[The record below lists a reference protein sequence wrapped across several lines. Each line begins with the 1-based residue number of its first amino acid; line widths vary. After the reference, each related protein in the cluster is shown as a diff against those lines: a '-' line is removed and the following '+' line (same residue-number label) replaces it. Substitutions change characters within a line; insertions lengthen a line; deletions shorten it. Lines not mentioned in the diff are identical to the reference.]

1 MSQFGGA
8 GKNPP
13 WMRASAELP
22 LAGSA
27 MLAQAGAS
35 LASALSQPQTAVQ
48 QQQTQSFGTNLAALG
63 LAQNALQATT
73 VLSQPGLAIPAS
85 LATSP
90 QAGLGLSAASL
101 AASGGANLGYGST
114 QAAAARLL
122 GAAAA
127 STGVASPSTK
137 QRVFTGTVTKL
148 HDNFGFVDEDVFFQ
162 TCAIKGTMPKV
173 GERVLVEASYNPNM
187 PFKWNAYRI
196 QLLANQMNASVGVRL
211 NNQIAAS
218 SPANTSAAMAAQTQ
232 YINSVSSSENKS
244 SRSDG
249 EKISYSQLLER
260 TESRHR
266 AEYANS
272 NARSATR
279 RSSPTRRDRD
289 MRHDDRRDRYRD
301 RNSSRDFDKDR
312 RPYDRNQDRLSDRNS
327 DRNLDRMADRDRI
340 PERDRLLDRDR
351 DRIVDRDRNQDR
363 LADRIPERNRSPIR
377 DRRSR
382 DRDRDRERDR
392 DLRGPAQSPDR
403 DYRGPGQDHDGN
415 STSSSLTRKHAL
427 SPPRR
432 AGVGVSPP
440 RRKPR
445 MMPRYVVDIP
455 AVCLD
460 QRELGVVDLR
470 KRYPNMYIPSDFF
483 HAHICWQECFP
494 LQRPFG
500 LNYPCCFQVLPKDT
514 CPPAASVLGTIQPAA
529 SCPPAVLDPTD
540 VNFSFSAKVMLL
552 SSPSLEELYQQTC
565 ALAEDES
572 RSGTAL
578 HPARVL
584 SFLVGLKGK
593 SETVAIGGPWSLS
606 LDGPNPDSDPQT
618 LIRTAVRTCRALTG
632 IDLSAC
638 TQWYRFAEIC
648 YRRESSSPAN
658 GAKAPSATLEKV
670 VLFFPDVWRCM
681 PTRQEWADLELRLRS
696 ADDAAADASAG
707 DATAPCK
714 EEENAEACIKEPT
727 HYADLDPKTMKVGDL
742 RQELEARGLSTKGL
756 KSQLVARLGKALKA
770 EAEMAEGNEEE
781 EEEVE
786 EEAEEEGEE
795 EEPIEEAVLDEV
807 KDEVVD
813 EVKQDED
820 AEHSDEDR
828 PAADGEAEEDK
839 PTESADVSKEEEG
852 SPKEDTSSRSGPLP
866 AATVGTPLR
875 LDDLPSQPSILVY
888 PSRTAKGGRFDCSV
902 MSLSLLL
909 DYRQEDNKEH
919 SFEVSLFAELFNEM
933 LIRDFGF
940 NIYRALL
947 AAPEQ
952 KEEKK
957 KDAGK
962 ESDKKVERREDRK
975 SDRRPDRRDRKDDE
989 KKNDDQ
995 DESDGASEPSDG
1007 EGDSEENKEKRP
1019 RKENNRT
1026 QQQRTVQRHLLL
1038 SFIYFDQNQCGYLQ
1052 DRDLEDIFYIIGLE
1066 LSRGQVRRLLQKVS
1080 RRETVRYRNL
1090 TDAPVCPEDIVEE
1103 VPVADEEMADDEEG
1117 PGAEQPSEQE
1127 LGELALGNRVLLS
1140 KREAAGGPHPAEVC
1154 ASGDSVAA
1162 LPGGTAGTR
1171 MVFHD
1176 GALLDVAKLLRQ
1188 VERSE
1193 RARTSSETRLKE
1205 LIEALAEVRES
1216 WEASRQEVLKT
1227 QMDLEQTRRQLV
1239 TTEDD
1244 LCSSRKT
1251 AQELRLALQ
1260 NCRQHLQATLG
1271 SLETVLGRKEH
1282 RGDAKKETIDD

>member
-1 MSQFGGA
+1 
-8 GKNPP
+8 
-13 WMRASAELP
+13 MRATELP
-22 LAGSA
+22 LTGSA

-35 LASALSQPQTAVQ
+35 LASALTQPQTAVQ
-48 QQQTQSFGTNLAALG
+48 QQQTQPFGTNLAALG

-101 AASGGANLGYGST
+101 AASGGASLGYGTT

-127 STGVASPSTK
+127 TTGVTSPSTK

-162 TCAIKGTMPKV
+162 TCVIKGTMPKV

-211 NNQIAAS
+211 NSQITPS
-218 SPANTSAAMAAQTQ
+218 SQSSTSAAMAAQTQ
-232 YINSVSSSENKS
+232 YINSLTSSENKS

-249 EKISYSQLLER
+249 EKLSYSQLIER

-266 AEYANS
+266 AEYSSS
-272 NARSATR
+272 NTRNATR
-279 RSSPTRRDRD
+279 RSSPSRRDRD

-312 RPYDRNQDRLSDRNS
+312 RPYDRNQDRLSDRSS
-327 DRNLDRMADRDRI
+327 DRNQDRMQDRDRVQDRDRLQDRDRDRMMDRDRI
-340 PERDRLLDRDR
+340 PDRLPDRM
-351 DRIVDRDRNQDR
+351 Q
-363 LADRIPERNRSPIR
+363 ERNRSPIR
-377 DRRSR
+377 DHRSR

-415 STSSSLTRKHAL
+415 STSSLVRKHPL

-432 AGVGVSPP
+432 GGGGSPP

-455 AVCLD
+455 AVCLE

-483 HAHICWQECFP
+483 HAYICWQECFP
-494 LQRPFG
+494 LHRPFG

-514 CPPAASVLGTIQPAA
+514 CPPPPSLLTVTQLE
-529 SCPPAVLDPTD
+529 SSLPPAVLDPPD
-540 VNFSFSAKVMLL
+540 IDFSFSAKVMLL

-572 RSGTAL
+572 RLGTAM

-593 SETVAIGGPWSLS
+593 SETVAIGGPWSPS

-648 YRRESSSPAN
+648 YRRENPSPN
-658 GAKAPSATLEKV
+658 GAKVPSATLEKV

-681 PTRQEWADLELRLRS
+681 PTRQEWADLELRLRN
-696 ADDAAADASAG
+696 ADDTAADDSTTAG
-707 DATAPCK
+707 DTAAPSK
-714 EEENAEACIKEPT
+714 EEENAVEETSIKEPT

-742 RQELEARGLSTKGL
+742 RVELEVRGLSTKGL
-756 KSQLVARLGKALKA
+756 KSQLIARLSKALKA

-781 EEEVE
+781 EEE
-786 EEAEEEGEE
+786 EEAEEEVEEDEGEGE
-795 EEPIEEAVLDEV
+795 DPVEEAVLDEV
-807 KDEVVD
+807 KEDVCDELKED
-813 EVKQDED
+813 EDADGPEEEKEAGGETEEKQDE
-820 AEHSDEDR
+820 SM
-828 PAADGEAEEDK
+828 
-839 PTESADVSKEEEG
+839 DVAKEETMEVAKDEA
-852 SPKEDTSSRSGPLP
+852 SVK
-866 AATVGTPLR
+866 ATKPPPSVGKPLR
-875 LDDLPSQPSILVY
+875 YEDLPSQPSILVY

-947 AAPEQ
+947 EAPEQ

-957 KDAGK
+957 KDGGK
-962 ESDKKVERREDRK
+962 ESDKKSDRRDDRK
-975 SDRRPDRRDRKDDE
+975 SDRRRDRKDDE
-989 KKNDDQ
+989 KKTDDQ
-995 DESDGASEPSDG
+995 DESDAASEQSDG
-1007 EGDSEENKEKRP
+1007 EGDSEENKEKRV
-1019 RKENNRT
+1019 RKENRP
-1026 QQQRTVQRHLLL
+1026 QQQRTLQRHLLL

-1080 RRETVRYRNL
+1080 KRETVRYRSL

-1103 VPVADEEMADDEEG
+1103 APVADQEMADDDEV
-1117 PGAEQPSEQE
+1117 PGDAKPSEQD
-1127 LGELALGNRVLLS
+1127 LQIIAMGNRGLLMKSEDCLPESNAAEPSAVLDS
-1140 KREAAGGPHPAEVC
+1140 TGGAAGAK
-1154 ASGDSVAA
+1154 
-1162 LPGGTAGTR
+1162 L
-1171 MVFHD
+1171 VFHD
-1176 GALLDVAKLLRQ
+1176 GALLDVGKLLRQ

-1227 QMDLEQTRRQLV
+1227 QIDLDQARRQLV
-1239 TTEDD
+1239 VVEDD

-1282 RGDAKKETIDD
+1282 RGDSKNDD

>member
-13 WMRASAELP
+13 WMRATELP
-22 LAGSA
+22 LTGSA

-35 LASALSQPQTAVQ
+35 LASALTQPQTAVQ
-48 QQQTQSFGTNLAALG
+48 QQQTQPFGTNLAALG

-73 VLSQPGLAIPAS
+73 VLSQ
-85 LATSP
+85 
-90 QAGLGLSAASL
+90 AGLGLSAASL
-101 AASGGANLGYGST
+101 AASGGASLGYGTT

-127 STGVASPSTK
+127 TTGVTTPSTK

-162 TCAIKGTMPKV
+162 TCVIKGTMPKV

-211 NNQIAAS
+211 NSQITPS
-218 SPANTSAAMAAQTQ
+218 SQSNTSAAMAAQTQ
-232 YINSVSSSENKS
+232 YINSLTSENKS
-244 SRSDG
+244 SRSDV

-266 AEYANS
+266 AEYSSS
-272 NARSATR
+272 NTRTPNR
-279 RSSPTRRDRD
+279 RSSPSRRDRD

-312 RPYDRNQDRLSDRNS
+312 RPYDRNQDRASDRSSDRNQ
-327 DRNLDRMADRDRI
+327 DRMQERDRVQDRDR
-340 PERDRLLDRDR
+340 LQDRDR
-351 DRIVDRDRNQDR
+351 DRIMDRDRIQDR
-363 LADRIPERNRSPIR
+363 LPDRVQDRNSFRIGHSGRSPIR
-377 DRRSR
+377 DLRSR

-403 DYRGPGQDHDGN
+403 DYRGPGQDHDGS
-415 STSSSLTRKHAL
+415 STSSLARKHPL

-432 AGVGVSPP
+432 GGGGSPP

-455 AVCLD
+455 AVCLE

-483 HAHICWQECFP
+483 HAYICWQECFP
-494 LQRPFG
+494 LHRPFG

-514 CPPAASVLGTIQPAA
+514 CPSPPSLLSATHLESPL
-529 SCPPAVLDPTD
+529 PPAVLDPSD
-540 VNFSFSAKVMLL
+540 IDFSFSAKVMLL

-572 RSGTAL
+572 RLGTAM

-593 SETVAIGGPWSLS
+593 SETVAIGGPWSPS

-648 YRRESSSPAN
+648 YRRENASPN
-658 GAKAPSATLEKV
+658 GAKVPTATLEKV

-681 PTRQEWADLELRLRS
+681 PTRQEWADLELRLRNADTAADDS
-696 ADDAAADASAG
+696 ATAGDAAAPS
-707 DATAPCK
+707 K
-714 EEENAEACIKEPT
+714 EEENAAEETSVKEPT

-742 RQELEARGLSTKGL
+742 RVELELRGLSTKGL
-756 KSQLVARLGKALKA
+756 KSQLVARLSKALKA

-781 EEEVE
+781 EEE
-786 EEAEEEGEE
+786 EEAEEEVEE
-795 EEPIEEAVLDEV
+795 EEVEGEDPVEEAVLDEV
-807 KDEVVD
+807 KEEAGDELK
-813 EVKQDED
+813 EGED
-820 AEHSDEDR
+820 TDR
-828 PAADGEAEEDK
+828 PEEEKEALGEAEEK
-839 PTESADVSKEEEG
+839 QAESVDVAKEEAMDGAKDEAME
-852 SPKEDTSSRSGPLP
+852 K
-866 AATVGTPLR
+866 ATKPPPNIGKPLR
-875 LDDLPSQPSILVY
+875 LEDLPSQPSILVY

-947 AAPEQ
+947 EAPEQ

-957 KDAGK
+957 KDGVK
-962 ESDKKVERREDRK
+962 VESDKKSDRRDDRK
-975 SDRRPDRRDRKDDE
+975 SDRRRDRKDDE
-989 KKNDDQ
+989 KKTDDQ
-995 DESDGASEPSDG
+995 DESDAASEQSDG
-1007 EGDSEENKEKRP
+1007 EGDSEENKEKRA
-1019 RKENNRT
+1019 RKENRP
-1026 QQQRTVQRHLLL
+1026 QQQRTLQRHLLL

-1080 RRETVRYRNL
+1080 KRETVRYRSL

-1103 VPVADEEMADDEEG
+1103 APVADQEMVDEDEV
-1117 PGAEQPSEQE
+1117 PGDEQPSEQD
-1127 LGELALGNRVLLS
+1127 LQIIAMGNRGLLLKS
-1140 KREAAGGPHPAEVC
+1140 EDGLQESNATDPSTALESAG
-1154 ASGDSVAA
+1154 VAGA
-1162 LPGGTAGTR
+1162 KL
-1171 MVFHD
+1171 VFHD
-1176 GALLDVAKLLRQ
+1176 GALLDVGKLLRQ

-1227 QMDLEQTRRQLV
+1227 QIDLDQARRQLV
-1239 TTEDD
+1239 VVEDD
-1244 LCSSRKT
+1244 LCSSRKA

-1282 RGDAKKETIDD
+1282 RGDTKNDD

>member
-13 WMRASAELP
+13 WMRATELP
-22 LAGSA
+22 LTGSA

-35 LASALSQPQTAVQ
+35 LASALTQPQTAVQ
-48 QQQTQSFGTNLAALG
+48 QQQTQPFGTNLAALG

-101 AASGGANLGYGST
+101 AASGGASLGYGTT

-127 STGVASPSTK
+127 TTGVTSPSTK

-162 TCAIKGTMPKV
+162 TCVIKGTMPKV

-211 NNQIAAS
+211 NSQITPSNQTS
-218 SPANTSAAMAAQTQ
+218 TSAAMAAQTQ
-232 YINSVSSSENKS
+232 YINSLTSSENKS

-249 EKISYSQLLER
+249 EKLSYSQLIER

-266 AEYANS
+266 AEYSSS
-272 NARSATR
+272 NTRNATR
-279 RSSPTRRDRD
+279 RSSPSRRDRD

-312 RPYDRNQDRLSDRNS
+312 RPYDRNQDRPSDRSSDRNQ
-327 DRNLDRMADRDRI
+327 DRMQDRDRV
-340 PERDRLLDRDR
+340 PDRDRLQDRDR
-351 DRIVDRDRNQDR
+351 DRMMDRDRLQDR
-363 LADRIPERNRSPIR
+363 LPDRLQERNRSPIR
-377 DRRSR
+377 DHRSR

-403 DYRGPGQDHDGN
+403 DYRGPGQDHDGS
-415 STSSSLTRKHAL
+415 STSSLVRKHPL

-432 AGVGVSPP
+432 GGGGSPP

-455 AVCLD
+455 GVCLE

-483 HAHICWQECFP
+483 HAYICWQECFP
-494 LQRPFG
+494 LHRPFG

-514 CPPAASVLGTIQPAA
+514 CPPPPSLLTVTQLE
-529 SCPPAVLDPTD
+529 SSLPPAVLDPPD
-540 VNFSFSAKVMLL
+540 IDFSFSAKVMLL

-572 RSGTAL
+572 RLGTAM

-593 SETVAIGGPWSLS
+593 SETVAIGGPWSPS

-648 YRRESSSPAN
+648 YRRENPSPN
-658 GAKAPSATLEKV
+658 GAKVPSATLEKV

-681 PTRQEWADLELRLRS
+681 PTRQEWADLELRLRN
-696 ADDAAADASAG
+696 ADDTAADDSTTAG
-707 DATAPCK
+707 DTAAPSK
-714 EEENAEACIKEPT
+714 EEENAAGETSTKEPT

-742 RQELEARGLSTKGL
+742 RVELEVRGLSTKGL
-756 KSQLVARLGKALKA
+756 KSQLIARLSKALKA

-781 EEEVE
+781 EEE
-786 EEAEEEGEE
+786 EEAEEEVEE
-795 EEPIEEAVLDEV
+795 EEGEGEDPVEEAVLDEV
-807 KDEVVD
+807 KEDVCDELKED
-813 EVKQDED
+813 EDADGPEEEKEAGGDTEEKQDE
-820 AEHSDEDR
+820 SM
-828 PAADGEAEEDK
+828 
-839 PTESADVSKEEEG
+839 DVAKEETMEG
-852 SPKEDTSSRSGPLP
+852 AKDEASVK
-866 AATVGTPLR
+866 ATKPPPNVGKPLR
-875 LDDLPSQPSILVY
+875 YEDLPSQPSILVY

-947 AAPEQ
+947 EAPEQ

-957 KDAGK
+957 KDGGK
-962 ESDKKVERREDRK
+962 ESDKKGDRRDDRK
-975 SDRRPDRRDRKDDE
+975 SDRRRDRKDDE
-989 KKNDDQ
+989 KKTDDQ
-995 DESDGASEPSDG
+995 DESDAASEQSDG
-1007 EGDSEENKEKRP
+1007 EGDSEENKEKRV
-1019 RKENNRT
+1019 RKENRP
-1026 QQQRTVQRHLLL
+1026 QQQRTLQRHLLL

-1080 RRETVRYRNL
+1080 KRETVRYRSL

-1103 VPVADEEMADDEEG
+1103 APVGDQEMADDDEV
-1117 PGAEQPSEQE
+1117 PGDEQPSEQD
-1127 LGELALGNRVLLS
+1127 LQIIAMGNRGLLMKS
-1140 KREAAGGPHPAEVC
+1140 EDGLPESNATEPSAALDSAGGAAGAK
-1154 ASGDSVAA
+1154 
-1162 LPGGTAGTR
+1162 L
-1171 MVFHD
+1171 VFHD
-1176 GALLDVAKLLRQ
+1176 GALLDVGKLLRQ

-1227 QMDLEQTRRQLV
+1227 QIDLDQARRQLV
-1239 TTEDD
+1239 VVEDD
-1244 LCSSRKT
+1244 LCSSRKA

-1282 RGDAKKETIDD
+1282 RGDTKNDD

>member
-1 MSQFGGA
+1 MS
-8 GKNPP
+8 
-13 WMRASAELP
+13 
-22 LAGSA
+22 
-27 MLAQAGAS
+27 
-35 LASALSQPQTAVQ
+35 
-48 QQQTQSFGTNLAALG
+48 
-63 LAQNALQATT
+63 
-73 VLSQPGLAIPAS
+73 
-85 LATSP
+85 
-90 QAGLGLSAASL
+90 
-101 AASGGANLGYGST
+101 
-114 QAAAARLL
+114 
-122 GAAAA
+122 
-127 STGVASPSTK
+127 
-137 QRVFTGTVTKL
+137 
-148 HDNFGFVDEDVFFQ
+148 
-162 TCAIKGTMPKV
+162 CAIWK
-173 GERVLVEASYNPNM
+173 
-187 PFKWNAYRI
+187 
-196 QLLANQMNASVGVRL
+196 
-211 NNQIAAS
+211 
-218 SPANTSAAMAAQTQ
+218 TQ
-232 YINSVSSSENKS
+232 
-244 SRSDG
+244 
-249 EKISYSQLLER
+249 
-260 TESRHR
+260 
-266 AEYANS
+266 
-272 NARSATR
+272 
-279 RSSPTRRDRD
+279 
-289 MRHDDRRDRYRD
+289 
-301 RNSSRDFDKDR
+301 
-312 RPYDRNQDRLSDRNS
+312 
-327 DRNLDRMADRDRI
+327 
-340 PERDRLLDRDR
+340 
-351 DRIVDRDRNQDR
+351 
-363 LADRIPERNRSPIR
+363 
-377 DRRSR
+377 
-382 DRDRDRERDR
+382 
-392 DLRGPAQSPDR
+392 
-403 DYRGPGQDHDGN
+403 
-415 STSSSLTRKHAL
+415 
-427 SPPRR
+427 
-432 AGVGVSPP
+432 
-440 RRKPR
+440 
-445 MMPRYVVDIP
+445 
-455 AVCLD
+455 
-460 QRELGVVDLR
+460 
-470 KRYPNMYIPSDFF
+470 
-483 HAHICWQECFP
+483 
-494 LQRPFG
+494 
-500 LNYPCCFQVLPKDT
+500 
-514 CPPAASVLGTIQPAA
+514 
-529 SCPPAVLDPTD
+529 
-540 VNFSFSAKVMLL
+540 
-552 SSPSLEELYQQTC
+552 
-565 ALAEDES
+565 
-572 RSGTAL
+572 
-578 HPARVL
+578 
-584 SFLVGLKGK
+584 
-593 SETVAIGGPWSLS
+593 
-606 LDGPNPDSDPQT
+606 
-618 LIRTAVRTCRALTG
+618 
-632 IDLSAC
+632 
-638 TQWYRFAEIC
+638 
-648 YRRESSSPAN
+648 
-658 GAKAPSATLEKV
+658 
-670 VLFFPDVWRCM
+670 
-681 PTRQEWADLELRLRS
+681 
-696 ADDAAADASAG
+696 
-707 DATAPCK
+707 

-781 EEEVE
+781 EVE

-807 KDEVVD
+807 KDEAVDEVKEEAVD

-820 AEHSDEDR
+820 AERSDEER

-839 PTESADVSKEEEG
+839 PTESADVS
-852 SPKEDTSSRSGPLP
+852 KEDTSSRSGPLP

-962 ESDKKVERREDRK
+962 ESDKKAERREDRK

-1117 PGAEQPSEQE
+1117 PGVEQPSEQE
-1127 LGELALGNRVLLS
+1127 LEELALGNRVLLS
-1140 KREAAGGPHPAEVC
+1140 KHEAAGGPPP
-1154 ASGDSVAA
+1154 GDSVAA
-1162 LPGGTAGTR
+1162 MAGGPAGTK

-1282 RGDAKKETIDD
+1282 RGDAKKEAIDD

>member
-1 MSQFGGA
+1 MSQFGGS

-13 WMRASAELP
+13 WMRATELP

-48 QQQTQSFGTNLAALG
+48 QQQTQPFSTNLAALG

-85 LATSP
+85 LATST

-101 AASGGANLGYGST
+101 AASGGAGLGYGTT

-127 STGVASPSTK
+127 TTGVTSPSTK

-162 TCAIKGTMPKV
+162 TCVIKGTMPKV

-211 NNQIAAS
+211 NNQITS
-218 SPANTSAAMAAQTQ
+218 SSQSSTSAAMAAQTQ
-232 YINSVSSSENKS
+232 YINSLTSENKS
-244 SRSDG
+244 SRSEG
-249 EKISYSQLLER
+249 EKVSYAQLLDR

-272 NARSATR
+272 NARTTAR
-279 RSSPTRRDRD
+279 RSSPSRRDRD

-301 RNSSRDFDKDR
+301 RNSGRDFDKDR
-312 RPYDRNQDRLSDRNS
+312 RPYDRNQDRLCDRNS
-327 DRNLDRMADRDRI
+327 DRNQDRMQDRDRAQDRDRI
-340 PERDRLLDRDR
+340 QDRDR
-351 DRIVDRDRNQDR
+351 DRMMDRDRGQDR
-363 LADRIPERNRSPIR
+363 LPDRIQDRNRSPIR
-377 DRRSR
+377 DHRSR

-392 DLRGPAQSPDR
+392 DLRGLAQSPDR
-403 DYRGPGQDHDGN
+403 DYRGSGQDHDG
-415 STSSSLTRKHAL
+415 SSSSSLARKHPL

-432 AGVGVSPP
+432 GGGGSPP

-455 AVCLD
+455 AVSLD

-470 KRYPNMYIPSDFF
+470 KRYPNLYIPSDFF

-494 LQRPFG
+494 LHRPFG
-500 LNYPCCFQVLPKDT
+500 LNYPCGFHVLPKDT
-514 CPPAASVLGTIQPAA
+514 CPPLPSVVGSVQSDSTLL
-529 SCPPAVLDPTD
+529 PAVLDPPD
-540 VNFSFSAKVMLL
+540 INFSFSAKVMLL

-572 RSGTAL
+572 RSGAAL

-593 SETVAIGGPWSLS
+593 SETVAIGGPWSPS

-648 YRRESSSPAN
+648 YRRENPSPN
-658 GAKAPSATLEKV
+658 GAKVPTATLEKV

-681 PTRQEWADLELRLRS
+681 PTRQEWADLELRLRN
-696 ADDAAADASAG
+696 ADDTAADDSATAG
-707 DATAPCK
+707 DTAAPSK
-714 EEENAEACIKEPT
+714 EEESAAEERGIKEPT
-727 HYADLDPKTMKVGDL
+727 HYADLDPKTMKVGEL
-742 RQELEARGLSTKGL
+742 RVELEARGLSTKGL
-756 KSQLVARLGKALKA
+756 KSQLVARLSKALKA
-770 EAEMAEGNEEE
+770 EAEMAEGNEEDQE

-786 EEAEEEGEE
+786 EAEEDEDGEE
-795 EEPIEEAVLDEV
+795 PVEEAVLDEV
-807 KDEVVD
+807 KEEVTDEI
-813 EVKQDED
+813 KDED
-820 AEHSDEDR
+820 DADR
-828 PAADGEAEEDK
+828 Q
-839 PTESADVSKEEEG
+839 EEEKDADMTDKIVDTVDVIKKETIEG
-852 SPKEDTSSRSGPLP
+852 PKDEAL
-866 AATVGTPLR
+866 AKATVPEKVGTPLR
-875 LDDLPSQPSILVY
+875 LEDLPSEPSILVY

-940 NIYRALL
+940 SIYRALL
-947 AAPEQ
+947 EAPEL

-957 KDAGK
+957 KDTPK
-962 ESDKKVERREDRK
+962 ESEKKGDRRDDRK
-975 SDRRPDRRDRKDDE
+975 SDRRERRDRKEDE
-989 KKNDDQ
+989 KKTDDQ
-995 DESDGASEPSDG
+995 DESDAASEQSDA

-1019 RKENNRT
+1019 RKESRA

-1080 RRETVRYRNL
+1080 KRETVRYRSL

-1103 VPVADEEMADDEEG
+1103 APVADEEMVDDEDG
-1117 PGAEQPSEQE
+1117 PVKEQPSQHDLAEI
-1127 LGELALGNRVLLS
+1127 ALGNRGLLLKPES
-1140 KREAAGGPHPAEVC
+1140 GPQECSVADPSAALAPAS
-1154 ASGDSVAA
+1154 ASGAK
-1162 LPGGTAGTR
+1162 L
-1171 MVFHD
+1171 VFHD
-1176 GALLDVAKLLRQ
+1176 GALLDVGKILRQ

-1216 WEASRQEVLKT
+1216 WEASRQEVLKM
-1227 QMDLEQTRRQLV
+1227 QIELDQTRRQLV

-1244 LCSSRKT
+1244 LCSSRKA

-1260 NCRQHLQATLG
+1260 NCKQHLQATLG
-1271 SLETVLGRKEH
+1271 SLDTIIGRKEH
-1282 RGDAKKETIDD
+1282 RADIKKEVMDD